1 MRLGFVANYIII
13 KLNYSFI
20 NLLFNDV
27 FYFGL
32 DGGIEEVTQDKL
44 RHIRKEIR
52 NSNNNIEL
60 DNCLEN
66 DEQAILN
73 TFLVW

>member
-1 MRLGFVANYIII
+1 MMF
-13 KLNYSFI
+13 FI
-20 NLLFNDV
+20 
-27 FYFGL
+27 FGL

-66 DEQAILN
+66 DELN
-73 TFLVW
+73 TFLVWQK